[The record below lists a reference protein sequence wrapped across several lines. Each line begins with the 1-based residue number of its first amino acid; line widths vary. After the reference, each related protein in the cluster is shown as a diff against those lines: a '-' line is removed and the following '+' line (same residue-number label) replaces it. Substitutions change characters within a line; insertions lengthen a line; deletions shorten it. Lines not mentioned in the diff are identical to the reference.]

1 MRETLYDPI
10 RRRRVIATPEE
21 KVRQRFIQTL
31 LRQGYPLS
39 AIQVEYKVG
48 RGRFDV
54 AVLKRDG
61 SLWLLAECKASS
73 AAAVQSQWL
82 QTWTQLRRYAQAL
95 PPVHHWVVVWGSQVW
110 CWKAD
115 TGQLLEALPPYPA

>member
-10 RRRRVIATPEE
+10 RRRSVAATPEE
-21 KVRQRFIQTL
+21 QVRQRFIQRL
-31 LRQGYPLS
+31 LERGYPPS

-48 RGRFDV
+48 KGRFDV
-54 AVLKRDG
+54 AVLSRAG
-61 SLWLLAECKASS
+61 SLWLLAECKASWEGPT
-73 AAAVQSQWL
+73 ARQWL

-95 PPVHHWVVVWGSQVW
+95 PAVHHFVVVWGSRLW

-115 TGQLLEALPPYPA
+115 TGELLEDLPPYPA